1 MLDYVGIMVVS
12 PRKSIRILVSEK
24 RSILLGLAIVILAS
38 LVGGL
43 NLAYIVSIKGLGFVG
58 LKLPFLTSLS
68 SVGIVAG
75 YTILNIILWIVLG
88 ILIYAFDKLL
98 GGKAS
103 LETVLLAYSYQWLP
117 VFIIGLLSPIFYYLD
132 ILTSIVAYVFL
143 SVITFVWGYVYTLIT
158 NAEVNKFSLGQSFA
172 SILIAFIVIIASVAL
187 SVFIAGGSL

>member
-1 MLDYVGIMVVS
+1 MLDYIGMMVVS
-12 PRKSIRILVSEK
+12 PRKSIQILVAEK

-58 LKLPFLTSLS
+58 LKLPFLVSLS
-68 SVGIVAG
+68 SVGIVGG
-75 YTILNIILWIVLG
+75 YIILNIVLWLVLG
-88 ILIYAFDKLL
+88 VLIYAFDKIL

-117 VFIIGLLSPIFYYLD
+117 VLVTGLFSPIFYYLD
-132 ILTSIVAYVFL
+132 TITSIVVYVL
-143 SVITFVWGYVYTLIT
+143 LLLIALVWGYVYTLIT

-172 SILIAFIVIIASVAL
+172 SVLIAYIIIVITAL
-187 SVFIAGGSL
+187 PVSMVGGVH

>member
-1 MLDYVGIMVVS
+1 MLDYIGMMVVS
-12 PRKSIRILVSEK
+12 PRKSIQILVAEK

-58 LKLPFLTSLS
+58 LKLPFLVSLS
-68 SVGIVAG
+68 SVGIVGG
-75 YTILNIILWIVLG
+75 YIILNIVLWLVLG
-88 ILIYAFDKLL
+88 VLIYAFDKIL

-117 VFIIGLLSPIFYYLD
+117 VLITGLFSPVFYYLD
-132 ILTSIVAYVFL
+132 TLTSIVVYVL
-143 SVITFVWGYVYTLIT
+143 LLLIALVWGYVYTLIT

-172 SILIAFIVIIASVAL
+172 SVLIAYIIIVITAL
-187 SVFIAGGSL
+187 PVSMVGGVH

>member
-1 MLDYVGIMVVS
+1 MLDYIGMMVVS
-12 PRKSIRILVSEK
+12 PRKSIQILVAEK

-58 LKLPFLTSLS
+58 LKLPFLVSLS
-68 SVGIVAG
+68 SVGIVGG
-75 YTILNIILWIVLG
+75 YIILNIVLWLVLG
-88 ILIYAFDKLL
+88 VLIYAFDKIL

-117 VFIIGLLSPIFYYLD
+117 VLVTGLFSPIFYYLD
-132 ILTSIVAYVFL
+132 TLTCIVVYVL
-143 SVITFVWGYVYTLIT
+143 LLLIALVWGYVYTLIT

-172 SILIAFIVIIASVAL
+172 SVLIAYIIIVITAL
-187 SVFIAGGSL
+187 PVSMVGGVH

>member
-1 MLDYVGIMVVS
+1 MLDYIGMMVVS
-12 PRKSIRILVSEK
+12 PRKSIQILVAEK

-58 LKLPFLTSLS
+58 LKLPFLVSLS
-68 SVGIVAG
+68 SVGIVGG
-75 YTILNIILWIVLG
+75 YIILNIVLWLVLG
-88 ILIYAFDKLL
+88 VLIYAFDKIL

-117 VFIIGLLSPIFYYLD
+117 VLITGLFSPIFYYLD
-132 ILTSIVAYVFL
+132 TLTSIVVYVL
-143 SVITFVWGYVYTLIT
+143 LLLIALVWGYVYTLIT

-172 SILIAFIVIIASVAL
+172 SVLIAYIIIVITAL
-187 SVFIAGGSL
+187 PVSMVGGVH

>member
-1 MLDYVGIMVVS
+1 MLDYIGMMVVS
-12 PRKSIRILVSEK
+12 PRKSIQILVAEK

-58 LKLPFLTSLS
+58 LKLPFLVSLS
-68 SVGIVAG
+68 SVGIVGG
-75 YTILNIILWIVLG
+75 YIILNIVLWLVLG
-88 ILIYAFDKLL
+88 VLIYAFDKLL

-117 VFIIGLLSPIFYYLD
+117 VLITGLFSPVFYYLD
-132 ILTSIVAYVFL
+132 TLTSIVVYVL
-143 SVITFVWGYVYTLIT
+143 LLLIALVWGYVYTLIT

-172 SILIAFIVIIASVAL
+172 SVLIAYIIIVITAL
-187 SVFIAGGSL
+187 PVSMVGGVH

>member
-1 MLDYVGIMVVS
+1 MLDYIGMMVVS
-12 PRKSIRILVSEK
+12 PRKSIQILVAEK

-58 LKLPFLTSLS
+58 LKLPFLVSLS
-68 SVGIVAG
+68 SVGIAG
-75 YTILNIILWIVLG
+75 GYIILNIVLWLVLG
-88 ILIYAFDKLL
+88 VLIYAFDKIL

-117 VFIIGLLSPIFYYLD
+117 VLVTGLFSPIFYYLD
-132 ILTSIVAYVFL
+132 TLTSIVVYVL
-143 SVITFVWGYVYTLIT
+143 LLLIALVWGYVYTLIT

-172 SILIAFIVIIASVAL
+172 SVLIAYIIIVITAL
-187 SVFIAGGSL
+187 LMSMVGGVH

>member
-1 MLDYVGIMVVS
+1 VLDYIGMMVVS
-12 PRKSIRILVSEK
+12 PRKSIQILVAEK

-58 LKLPFLTSLS
+58 LKLPFLVSLS
-68 SVGIVAG
+68 SVGIVGG
-75 YTILNIILWIVLG
+75 YIILNIVLWLVLG
-88 ILIYAFDKLL
+88 VLIYAFDKIL

-117 VFIIGLLSPIFYYLD
+117 VLITGLFSPIFYYLD
-132 ILTSIVAYVFL
+132 TLTSIVVYVL
-143 SVITFVWGYVYTLIT
+143 LLLIALVWGYVYTLIT

-172 SILIAFIVIIASVAL
+172 SVLIAYIIIVITAL
-187 SVFIAGGSL
+187 PVSMVGGVH